1 MAETKVAPFSVRYCA
16 AWAEIRNPPLD
27 STNPHFKNR
36 FASLAA
42 TLETIRR
49 GCTKYGIVYRQ
60 CVQRLDGGELVLV
73 TSVMDGE
80 TGEVMPLSTFP
91 LQFNANPQQFGSALT
106 YAKRQAAQADWCIVG
121 DVDDDAE
128 AAAGAHQTAP
138 EPARAPRPTERD
150 YSELKEELGRLA
162 AIHGTTVGEEWSWLC
177 KTYGNPKGMGDED
190 YASLVAIVK
199 EMEA

>member
-1 MAETKVAPFSVRYCA
+1 MAEAPFPARYSA
-16 AWAEIRNPPLD
+16 AWAEIKNPPLD

-42 TLETIRR
+42 TLEAIRR
-49 GCTKYGIVYRQ
+49 GCTKHGIIYRQ

-73 TSVMDGE
+73 TSVLGGA

-128 AAAGAHQTAP
+128 AAASAHQTAP

-162 AIHGTTVGEEWSWLC
+162 AIHGTTVADEWSWLC
-177 KTYGNPKGMGDED
+177 KTYGNPKSMGDAD